1 MIVDLTADWII
12 ALQLW
17 TASPG
22 NVFFFLQ
29 QISSQQWQV
38 HSLALASVAH
48 ISERQDAN
56 AVFE

>member
-22 NVFFFLQ
+22 NVFSQ

-38 HSLALASVAH
+38 HSLALASVAY